1 MEGLLFE
8 DNRPIVF
15 PFVGLKHFFKD
26 EKVNSVS
33 TLCVPIIT
41 SEDHKGIEGV
51 LTVVLLQGG
60 EGRGCKIMWFID

>member
-51 LTVVLLQGG
+51 LTVVLLEGG
-60 EGRGCKIMWFID
+60 EGLQDNVVY